1 MEALLNINILALQ
14 KDTSKM
20 FRGHKKF
27 MNTDFGS
34 MLLLSVLHLLRRSKQ
49 RYIFQYTLHLLK
61 NVSKFQGSSVY
72 VFSGIISV
80 SPVTKQRKH
89 LSSRKK
95 LVIARE
101 PHKGD
106 TRDTRRPL
114 SRNART
120 SSRRKPRSQC
130 PLSNVRTGEP
140 IKMFDSKSGSVWTR
154 RLPAILIS
162 FSDNMASE
170 HNKFRFPSLTSEE
183 AVANCKSMF
192 GSQVALSV
200 DDLMRPQVCE
210 QFRFCFGNE
219 DSWNSS
225 VQITSL

>member
-1 MEALLNINILALQ
+1 M
-14 KDTSKM
+14 T
-20 FRGHKKF
+20 
-27 MNTDFGS
+27 
-34 MLLLSVLHLLRRSKQ
+34 
-49 RYIFQYTLHLLK
+49 

-130 PLSNVRTGEP
+130 PLSNVLEEP

-154 RLPAILIS
+154 SPLAAILIS
-162 FSDNMASE
+162 FCDNMASE

>member
-89 LSSRKK
+89 LSSRTK

-114 SRNART
+114 LETRECRHAGNLVPSVLFPT
-120 SSRRKPRSQC
+120 SEQRSQSKCSIVRAAPFEREDC
-130 PLSNVRTGEP
+130 PP
-140 IKMFDSKSGSVWTR
+140 F
-154 RLPAILIS
+154 
-162 FSDNMASE
+162 
-170 HNKFRFPSLTSEE
+170 
-183 AVANCKSMF
+183 
-192 GSQVALSV
+192 
-200 DDLMRPQVCE
+200 
-210 QFRFCFGNE
+210 
-219 DSWNSS
+219 
-225 VQITSL
+225 